1 MNEKRL
7 EGLDALKDAGYED
20 EIGKIMNRAAGTI
33 GTYHTKAMRKLR
45 WKSISAWYLEGYET
59 SIRSYFARK
68 GWTYRERVADQ
79 DEGISGTDY
88 CLRLGISLKQF
99 DALVAAGIETVFDM
113 IAASG
118 IDDWYKPIKGIEP
131 KTAQD
136 LLDKLD
142 RQFISGLEDAGGDD
156 DCGKR

>member
-1 MNEKRL
+1 MPATERL
-7 EGLDALKDAGYED
+7 
-20 EIGKIMNRAAGTI
+20 R
-33 GTYHTKAMRKLR
+33 R
-45 WKSISAWYLEGYET
+45 
-59 SIRSYFARK
+59 YFARK

-79 DEGISGTDY
+79 DESISGTDY

-118 IDDWYKPIKGIEP
+118 INDWYKPIKGIGP